1 MSLKGL
7 INREIKAQKEFLVG
21 RVLTIRELKPGDP
34 LNGDKRVW
42 YCDVDVGGNRILR
55 DVLIKTAGSGTRFYA
70 SQDQT
75 VLLRRNTAGRYDVIG
90 PADRQVGQTVFKE
103 YALIDRS
110 ESSST
115 TLGFSYRREV
125 FDYYKGP
132 TPPTAGTSLW
142 NDGNTPFPKV
152 TTIDAQGNEV

>member
-55 DVLIKTAGSGTRFYA
+55 DVLIKTAGSG
-70 SQDQT
+70 
-75 VLLRRNTAGRYDVIG
+75 VAGRLSSG
-90 PADRQVGQTVFKE
+90 GRPRSFDRV
-103 YALIDRS
+103 AIDRR
-110 ESSST
+110 
-115 TLGFSYRREV
+115 RRERGALTLRACDTV
-125 FDYYKGP
+125 A
-132 TPPTAGTSLW
+132 TA
-142 NDGNTPFPKV
+142 
-152 TTIDAQGNEV
+152 